1 MKKQMILAMMASVAI
16 LAACSDDDNGS
27 GNPGPGPAP
36 SGVYETG
43 LVFGEKEGSDSVY
56 YIGNG
61 DKHFPAPKG
70 DYVLN
75 ASRKYKLR
83 GWVYIEDGS
92 TITIPA
98 GTVIRGDKQTQAA
111 LIIERGGQIFARG
124 TASKPIVFTSE
135 EAPGNRRP
143 GDWGGLILC
152 GRASNNKGEQQIEG
166 GPRSYHGGGSNPVDT
181 DNSGVLSYVRVEFA
195 GFPFQTDK
203 EINGITFG
211 SVGSG
216 TTVDHLQVSYSNDDS
231 FEWFGGSVSCKYLV
245 AYHGWDDD
253 FDTDNGF
260 SGNLQFLLGVRDPRI
275 ADKSLSNG
283 FESDNNSDGS
293 DEEPYTTA
301 RFCNVTLIG
310 PMAQDD
316 AFFNTS
322 YDVSNPGAAYI
333 DGGGLFPNNGSRLGQ
348 YQAGV
353 QVRRNSRLSLQ
364 NAVIAGYPVGVI
376 IENDKLA
383 GTQENATS
391 TGSTFKNVF
400 LAGYQDNAADT
411 KFDNKTAQS
420 FGILGS
426 DINKKWQDSR
436 SSDGKTFTEG
446 QKSFSH
452 EYLLAAGRG
461 NQFYASID
469 DLMLNQPN
477 SLLSNPNYGP
487 KSGSP
492 LLSVAAADG
501 FTDSGFAG
509 AFKSDAEADNWMAG
523 WTSFTPQ
530 TTVY

>member
-43 LVFGEKEGSDSVY
+43 LVFGEKEGSDSGY

-216 TTVDHLQVSYSNDDS
+216 TTVDHLHVSYSNDDS
-231 FEWFGGSVSCKYLV
+231 FEWFGGSVGCKYLV

-310 PMAQDD
+310 PMGQDA
-316 AFFNTS
+316 AFYNQSASTE
-322 YDVSNPGAAYI
+322 NPGAYI
-333 DGGGLFPNNGSRLGQ
+333 NAGEIFPNNGSGLGQ
-348 YQAGV
+348 FQAGV
-353 QVRRNSRLSLQ
+353 QIRRNSRISLY
-364 NAVIAGYPVGVI
+364 NSIVTGWPVALMIEKDKGDSPAAATAGLFEISNVHFSGY
-376 IENDKLA
+376 DKAL
-383 GTQENATS
+383 ES
-391 TGSTFKNVF
+391 
-400 LAGYQDNAADT
+400 
-411 KFDNKTAQS
+411 FDNTAIDPVV
-420 FGILGS
+420 GIL
-426 DINKKWQDSR
+426 
-436 SSDGKTFTEG
+436 SSDQNKTWL
-446 QKSFSH
+446 K
-452 EYLLAAGRG
+452 G
-461 NQFYASID
+461 N
-469 DLMLNQPN
+469 
-477 SLLSNPNYGP
+477 
-487 KSGSP
+487 
-492 LLSVAAADG
+492 G
-501 FTDSGFAG
+501 FTDGILLRESYANKFYDAIDGVGLAQPVSTRSGFDPRPGAGSAAVNALYTVPSGFDASGNGFAG
-509 AFKSDAEADNWMAG
+509 AFGTGENWMDG
-523 WTSFTPQ
+523 WTNFDPQ
-530 TTVY
+530 NTVY